1 MRREKSNYIIQ
12 SVSHSL
18 DVLEQF
24 FGEADELGVT
34 ELSKRLKLHKN
45 NVFRLLATLESRGYI
60 EQNRATE
67 NYRLGIRCLQLG
79 QSYVQH
85 MGLLHQARPII
96 AALVRQVRETTYIA
110 VLRRDAVVPIEVVEA
125 DRPVRIVSPLGEGL
139 PLHSTAAGKALLAFE
154 PDDALRSLL
163 PDGLPRFT
171 ERTVTDRQALL
182 QQLRSVATAGYAVD
196 GGEHVEDVRAV
207 AAPVRDYT
215 RTVVGTLAVVG
226 PAYRLSPERIEK
238 ELAPLVVKAGRELSS
253 RLGFD
258 LGRRASAAD

>member
-24 FGEADELGVT
+24 CGDADELGVT

-60 EQNRATE
+60 EQNRASE

-85 MGLLHQARPII
+85 MGILHQARPIMSD
-96 AALVRQVRETTYIA
+96 LVRQVRETTYVA
-110 VLRRDAVVPIEVVEA
+110 VLRRNSVVPVDVVEA
-125 DRPVRIVSPLGEGL
+125 DRPVRIVSPLGEAL
-139 PLHSTAAGKALLAFE
+139 PLHCTAAGKAILAFE
-154 PDDALRSLL
+154 PEDALRTLL
-163 PDGLPRFT
+163 PDGLHKFT
-171 ERTVTDRQALL
+171 EKTLTERPGLV
-182 QQLRSVATAGYAVD
+182 QQLKTIASAGYAID
-196 GGEHVEDVRAV
+196 SGEHLEDARGI

-215 RTVVGTLAVVG
+215 RNVVGTIAVVG
-226 PAYRLSPERIEK
+226 PAYRLAPERIEK